1 MKLCAAATLLII
13 TLVVSACATQW
24 SRPDTTEQQTA
35 RDLEACENRAK
46 DEFPISMSA
55 TLPSYQSQN
64 SIGCAAG
71 GDCRAK
77 PGSTLGE
84 ANKDLNRK
92 PRAEAVIA
100 CMETK
105 GYSL

>member
-1 MKLCAAATLLII
+1 MKTGGTVALLFVTLLV
-13 TLVVSACATQW
+13 TACATQW
-24 SRPDTTEQQTA
+24 TRPDTTEKQTA
-35 RDLEACENRAK
+35 WDLEACEERAK
-46 DEFPISMSA
+46 DEFPIAMSA

-105 GYSL
+105 GYSM